1 MTDTEKIE
9 KIRDRIKVLGL
20 RKDLSV
26 KSKDI
31 LDAMMELTLNEIVE
45 EIGSFLWCIRDIR
58 DIVEGSTDEI
68 EIKDCHYCNWCMCID
83 ENDDKAACYV
93 EDNGYF
99 SHDITDPKEA
109 ETCPDFI
116 FCDSFPKC

>member
-31 LDAMMELTLNEIVE
+31 LDAMIELTLNEIAE
-45 EIGSFLWCIRDIR
+45 ELGSFLWCIRDIR
-58 DIVEGSTDEI
+58 DIVEDST
-68 EIKDCHYCNWCMCID
+68 
-83 ENDDKAACYV
+83 
-93 EDNGYF
+93 
-99 SHDITDPKEA
+99 
-109 ETCPDFI
+109 
-116 FCDSFPKC
+116 